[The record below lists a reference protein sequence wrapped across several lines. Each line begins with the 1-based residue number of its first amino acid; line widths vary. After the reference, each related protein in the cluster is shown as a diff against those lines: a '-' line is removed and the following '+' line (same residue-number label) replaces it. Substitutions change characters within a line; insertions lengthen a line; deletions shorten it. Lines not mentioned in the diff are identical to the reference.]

1 MLHEPRDAGRGARVD
16 ETTNAGEL
24 PLVESHSDLL
34 RRHTNHHTRWRRAH
48 HANSPHQTISS
59 VTLVALRTDEPEPAR
74 VAAVRGDRCAEVM
87 VKRERGEVGV
97 RWARG
102 VRSRSEEVIEKE
114 LQPLG
119 RVPSLP
125 VQVVDDQAFAST
137 ARDPRTE
144 DVRQIVATLE
154 HSKPLLTDVAWS
166 ARVVRDEVP
175 MRVLDH
181 VRRFAER
188 GEVGELG
195 LVERRSHLDVS
206 EVVRAVGHGRG
217 ASTTFGN
224 GASLRP
230 QVRRRALCALWS
242 RTNIRRV
249 TETRAHRERTG
260 QLRDVPAFLRG
271 ATRRRLLTAGM
282 NLLVVTDLEEKVLTV
297 RVLRRRA
304 SYRTRSRLAYDVMA
318 PIIDKALPFRE
329 PGRPPTGI
337 GHLIRARE
345 GRVVP
350 VPDDDE
356 WERALLWACGMVGC
370 YTGDLVI
377 VTPRGWRANGVAG
390 WSPNLMDLS
399 GQRLRSVPTG
409 LEAS

>member
-1 MLHEPRDAGRGARVD
+1 M
-16 ETTNAGEL
+16 
-24 PLVESHSDLL
+24 
-34 RRHTNHHTRWRRAH
+34 
-48 HANSPHQTISS
+48 
-59 VTLVALRTDEPEPAR
+59 
-74 VAAVRGDRCAEVM
+74 
-87 VKRERGEVGV
+87 
-97 RWARG
+97 
-102 VRSRSEEVIEKE
+102 
-114 LQPLG
+114 
-119 RVPSLP
+119 
-125 VQVVDDQAFAST
+125 
-137 ARDPRTE
+137 
-144 DVRQIVATLE
+144 
-154 HSKPLLTDVAWS
+154 
-166 ARVVRDEVP
+166 
-175 MRVLDH
+175 
-181 VRRFAER
+181 
-188 GEVGELG
+188 
-195 LVERRSHLDVS
+195 
-206 EVVRAVGHGRG
+206 
-217 ASTTFGN
+217 
-224 GASLRP
+224 
-230 QVRRRALCALWS
+230 
-242 RTNIRRV
+242 

-260 QLRDVPAFLRG
+260 QLRDVSAFLRG